1 MQQSEIQRGERR
13 REPRKRKVGRKPAL
27 LPLIVLTAFA
37 ALGFGTPAVSAE
49 APPASVEAPP
59 VILPSDAATSASGK
73 VAGSESRQWI
83 VGGVPGPGTA
93 SIAASTGATAID
105 EEFGSY
111 RINRGAAR
119 ALARRLDRAD
129 RLVYAEPDVAV
140 TRSGY
145 PLDLFSDQQWWLN
158 RIVSPGDVTPPE
170 VTPESPLIALVEESI
185 DPLHPDLVNASLTG
199 AKSLGADADWHGTAV
214 AGIAASPGEMLGIRG
229 VWPGARMQLFPS
241 GLKCSTASAAVAS
254 AAENGAA
261 VINMS
266 YTFPS
271 GSCFTHFKATQYAV
285 KLGSLPV
292 AAAGNSGATGNAPMR
307 PATDPHVVS
316 VGAVDAESAVASFST
331 RNSGVDITAPGQSV
345 LAPIVSNATDPAG
358 NTVVERRWEPV
369 SGTSFS
375 APMVSAAA
383 AWLGQ
388 ARPALDSLQISRLL
402 TTSATDLGAPGRDPE
417 YGEGMLSIERSLA
430 APTPADDPF
439 EPNDDIRW
447 INGSLIKPRA
457 PFLWKPGKGKLRKI
471 QATLSR
477 DKDPADVYAV
487 KIPAGR
493 KITVNVAQMEGDV
506 SLAAMKPKARSIL
519 RPRKNLIVRSNRR
532 FPKTEGILIRNL
544 KKKPQKV
551 WVVLTPSPATSEQY
565 QRYRITV
572 TTR

>member
-1 MQQSEIQRGERR
+1 MRQSEIQRRDRGRK
-13 REPRKRKVGRKPAL
+13 PRKREGGQRSAL
-27 LPLIVLTAFA
+27 LLLLALAAIVVPVFSA
-37 ALGFGTPAVSAE
+37 AGGAAASARAATE
-49 APPASVEAPP
+49 APPM
-59 VILPSDAATSASGK
+59 ILPSDASTSASGNA
-73 VAGSESRQWI
+73 AGSESRDWI
-83 VGGVPGPGTA
+83 VGGLPGPVTA
-93 SIAASTGATAID
+93 SIAATSGATVVD

-111 RINRGAAR
+111 RINRSKAR
-119 ALARRLDRAD
+119 ALARHLDRAD

-140 TRSGY
+140 MRSGY

-158 RIVSPGDVTPPE
+158 RIVSPGDVTPPS
-170 VTPESPLIALVEESI
+170 VTADSPLIALIEESL
-185 DPLHPDLVNASLTG
+185 DPLHPDLLNANLTG
-199 AKSLGADADWHGTAV
+199 AKSLGPDADWHGTAV

-254 AAENGAA
+254 AAEHGAA

-266 YTFPS
+266 YTFPA

-292 AAAGNSGATGNAPMR
+292 AAAGNSGATGNASMR

-316 VGAVDAESAVASFST
+316 VGAVDAGSAVASFST

-345 LAPIVSNATDPAG
+345 LAPYVSNVSDAAG
-358 NTVVERRWEPV
+358 NIVVDRRWEPV

-388 ARPALDSLQISRLL
+388 ARPALGNMQISRLL
-402 TTSATDLGAPGRDPE
+402 INSATDLGAPGRDPE
-417 YGEGMLSIERSLA
+417 YGEGMLSIERGLA
-430 APTPADDPF
+430 APTPPADPL

-447 INGSLIKPRA
+447 INGSLIKPRT
-457 PFLWKPGKGKLRKI
+457 PFFWRPGKGKRRKLM
-471 QATLSR
+471 ATLSR
-477 DKDPADVYAV
+477 VKDPADVYAV

-493 KITVNVAQMEGDV
+493 RITVNVAQLEGDV
-506 SLAAMKPKARSIL
+506 SLSALKPKARSIL
-519 RPRKNLIVRSNRR
+519 KPRKNLIVRSNRR

-551 WVVLTPSPATSEQY
+551 WVALTPSPATSEQY

-572 TTR
+572 TIH